1 MNEPS
6 DVEVRKSAIE
16 GLGLFACRTFVPG
29 EQIHRINTIREIT
42 ADAPLRADLGE
53 RFDHCDY
60 PDGKVVLIGF
70 PSRHLNHSCDPNAY
84 LHYEADACSVLAR
97 RRIAAGEEVTID
109 YNVNISG
116 GTAWP
121 CHCGA
126 RRCLG
131 TVVGDFFLLP
141 PEMQSEYR
149 PLLAEWF
156 VRRHAQ
162 RLVALKS
169 PVT

>member
-1 MNEPS
+1 MTEPGT
-6 DVEVRKSAIE
+6 VEVKPSEIE
-16 GLGLFACRTFVPG
+16 GLGLFACRAFDPG
-29 EQIHRINTIREIT
+29 ERVHRINAVREVT
-42 ADAPLRADLGE
+42 AEAPLREEQGE
-53 RFDHCDY
+53 RSDHCDY
-60 PDGKVVLIGF
+60 PDGKVVLFGF

-84 LHYEADACSVLAR
+84 LRYEADACDVLAR
-97 RRIAAGEEVTID
+97 RRIGPGEEVTID

-121 CHCGA
+121 CRCGA

-141 PEMQSEYR
+141 PAMQREYR

-156 VRRHAQ
+156 VRRHAD
-162 RLVALKS
+162 RLVE
-169 PVT
+169 P

>member
-1 MNEPS
+1 MNDPDAVIVGPS
-6 DVEVRKSAIE
+6 GIE
-16 GLGLFACRTFVPG
+16 GLGLFAARRIQAG
-29 EQIHRINTIREIT
+29 ERVHRIIEVREIT
-42 ADAPLRADLGE
+42 PDAPLRAELGE

-60 PDGKVVLIGF
+60 PDGKVVLIGY

-84 LHYEADACSVLAR
+84 LRYDADACHIVAR
-97 RRIAAGEEVTID
+97 RPIEAGEEVTID

-121 CHCGA
+121 CRCGV

-141 PEMQSEYR
+141 ADIQREYR

-156 VRRHAQ
+156 VRRHAD
-162 RLVALKS
+162 RLAEGS
-169 PVT
+169 G